1 MRRTS
6 LSALTAA
13 LLLLSACSGLGSIAD
28 ILGSIGGTGQQQQ
41 QQQGQMQAEVQQI
54 DTNGQRIYIRT
65 QNGQSGYV
73 RFDSQ
78 TQVIYRQQRHP
89 VTALERGDIVV
100 MQVQQIS
107 QNEIYASRIDV
118 TQSVRDR

>member
-1 MRRTS
+1 MRRPW
-6 LSALTAA
+6 LSTLTAA
-13 LLLLSACSGLGSIAD
+13 LLLSSACAGLGSIGD
-28 ILGSIGGTGQQQQ
+28 ILGSIGGTGRQQ

-54 DTNGQRIYIRT
+54 DTNGQRIYIRS

-78 TQVIYRQQRHP
+78 TQVIYRQQRYP

-107 QNEIYASRIDV
+107 QNELYAARIDV
-118 TQSVRDR
+118 TRSVRDR

>member
-1 MRRTS
+1 MHRTS
-6 LSALTAA
+6 LSGLAAA
-13 LLLLSACSGLGSIAD
+13 LLLLSACAGLGSIGD

-107 QNEIYASRIDV
+107 QNELYASRIDV

>member
-6 LSALTAA
+6 LSALTAG
-13 LLLLSACSGLGSIAD
+13 LLLLGACSGLGSLGD
-28 ILGSIGGTGQQQQ
+28 ILGSIGGGGQQ
-41 QQQGQMQAEVQQI
+41 QQQGQMQVEVQQI

-78 TQVIYRQQRHP
+78 TQVIYRQQRYP
-89 VTALERGDIVV
+89 VTALQRGDIAV

-107 QNEIYASRIDV
+107 QNEMYASRIDV

>member
-6 LSALTAA
+6 LSTLAA
-13 LLLLSACSGLGSIAD
+13 GLVLLSGCAGLGSIGD

-41 QQQGQMQAEVQQI
+41 QQGQMQVEVQQI

-78 TQVIYRQQRHP
+78 TQVVYRQQRYP

-107 QNEIYASRIDV
+107 QNELYASHIDV
-118 TQSVRDR
+118 RQSARDR

>member
-13 LLLLSACSGLGSIAD
+13 LLLLSACSGLGSLGD

-41 QQQGQMQAEVQQI
+41 QQGQMQVEVQQI
-54 DTNGQRIYIRT
+54 DTNGQRIYMRT

-78 TQVIYRQQRHP
+78 TQVIYRQQQYP

-107 QNEIYASRIDV
+107 QNELYASRIDV

>member
-6 LSALTAA
+6 LSALTAC
-13 LLLLSACSGLGSIAD
+13 LLLLGACSGLGSLGD
-28 ILGSIGGTGQQQQ
+28 ILGSIGGGGNQ
-41 QQQGQMQAEVQQI
+41 QQQGQMQVEVQQI

-78 TQVIYRQQRHP
+78 TQVIYRQQRYP

-107 QNEIYASRIDV
+107 QNEMYATRIDV

>member
-6 LSALTAA
+6 LLT
-13 LLLLSACSGLGSIAD
+13 LGGGLFLLSACSGLGSLGD
-28 ILGSIGGTGQQQQ
+28 ILGSIGGGGTQQ

-54 DTNGQRIYIRT
+54 DTNGQRIYIRD
-65 QNGQSGYV
+65 QNGRSGYV

-78 TQVIYRQQRHP
+78 TQVIYRQQQYP

-100 MQVQQIS
+100 IQVQQIS
-107 QNEIYASRIDV
+107 QNELYASRIEV
-118 TQSVRDR
+118 TRSVRER

>member
-1 MRRTS
+1 MRRTW
-6 LSALTAA
+6 LSGFTAG
-13 LLLLSACSGLGSIAD
+13 LLLLTACAGLGSIGD
-28 ILGSIGGTGQQQQ
+28 ILGSIGGTGQQ

-78 TQVIYRQQRHP
+78 TQVIYRQQQYP

-100 MQVQQIS
+100 MQIQQIS
-107 QNEIYASRIDV
+107 QNELYAARIDV